1 MMYDELTLS
10 QIANQLGYS
19 SVAYLSS
26 QFKKQ
31 TGLTPTF
38 YRALKRE

>member
-1 MMYDELTLS
+1 
-10 QIANQLGYS
+10 
-19 SVAYLSS
+19 VAYLSN

-38 YRALKRE
+38 YKSLKEHKRKNIDHL